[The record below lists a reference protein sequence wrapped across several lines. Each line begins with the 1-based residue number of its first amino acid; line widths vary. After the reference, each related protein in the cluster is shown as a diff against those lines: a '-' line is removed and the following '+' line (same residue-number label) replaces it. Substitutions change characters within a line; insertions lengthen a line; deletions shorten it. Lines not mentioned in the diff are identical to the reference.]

1 MVTNILVGGIL
12 NTMWK
17 TCDSISPMQGSGAT
31 SRASLPSRKFL
42 CPRWNSIQFW
52 WFEGATPLKI
62 QYAVPCPGPL
72 PCQFHSSLK
81 WLHNCTGS
89 ATWCA
94 CNAKAKLISNKVSC
108 EHPGGGRDEVCQWC
122 TWHIEAEL
130 GWRTAASISLYTEL
144 LQLVSRCLKQI
155 FPVNS
160 PACSVRL
167 PPPPPPIRV
176 VSWQVRRLS
185 VSSGPRLSVS
195 SRNRSDSHFGVS
207 GSGNSMD
214 ILTINV
220 RRYAR
225 KCNAII
231 HVRKTVRTHVRQI
244 VGKYVRRSARTNIAL
259 HYMVLP
265 YLTLHDTTCTWHCMT
280 LDDVTWPY
288 MTVYVLY

>member
-17 TCDSISPMQGSGAT
+17 KCDSISPMQGSGAT

-94 CNAKAKLISNKVSC
+94 CNAKAELISNKVSC

-144 LQLVSRCLKQI
+144 LQLVPRCLKQI

-160 PACSVRL
+160 PLVRWDFLLLLLLSASSHGKFADSLCHPDLDFLCHPGTGQIATLESVAL
-167 PPPPPPIRV
+167 
-176 VSWQVRRLS
+176 
-185 VSSGPRLSVS
+185 
-195 SRNRSDSHFGVS
+195 
-207 GSGNSMD
+207 
-214 ILTINV
+214 
-220 RRYAR
+220 
-225 KCNAII
+225 AIPW
-231 HVRKTVRTHVRQI
+231 T
-244 VGKYVRRSARTNIAL
+244 YWL
-259 HYMVLP
+259 
-265 YLTLHDTTCTWHCMT
+265 
-280 LDDVTWPY
+280 
-288 MTVYVLY
+288 